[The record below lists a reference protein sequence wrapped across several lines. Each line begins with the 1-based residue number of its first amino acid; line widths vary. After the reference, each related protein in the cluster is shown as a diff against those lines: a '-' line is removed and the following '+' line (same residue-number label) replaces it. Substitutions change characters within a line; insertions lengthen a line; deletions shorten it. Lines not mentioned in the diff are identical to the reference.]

1 MGAEFGWVFIG
12 FIAIVFTYMICDNL
26 KCKHEWEHH
35 CEDVYYPK
43 HNKFIRT
50 TFLVCKKCGKVKVI
64 K

>member
-1 MGAEFGWVFIG
+1 MGEMFVWILIG
-12 FIAIVFTYMICDNL
+12 FAALVFVGMLYDGLRCR
-26 KCKHEWEHH
+26 HEWEHH

-43 HNKFIRT
+43 HNGFIRT